1 MLVKCARHDF
11 VKQHSE
17 SPSSFDNNRHEVF
30 AESRDDVALLNNLV
44 ETLEAGSDAH
54 TELIVASEEAGK
66 ATLALLL
73 LIAHIGHVDVL
84 LGEMSKVEENVS
96 VKGAFG
102 SEISESGFTSIDV

>member
-1 MLVKCARHDF
+1 MLVKCARYDF
-11 VKQHSE
+11 VKQHFELSC
-17 SPSSFDNNRHEVF
+17 SFDNNRHEVF
-30 AESRDDVALLNNLV
+30 VESRGDVALLDNFV
-44 ETLEAGSDAH
+44 PTLEAGSDAH

-73 LIAHIGHVDVL
+73 LIAHVGHVDVL